1 MKLLATVLKLSFIF
15 KTVSSQLCH
24 ETVIEIDNVKFNVN
38 HLKDHRPPSQTY
50 TDISNIY
57 AYSTSTKNYTFF
69 NLGDVVKKQKVDGH
83 SIEDRCQPRSQGP
96 RATSNRP
103 AACAPESN
111 EKLCGKEKPCWIALG
126 SCDSMTASFIDE
138 NNKDKG
144 INILYEKG
152 DYQV

>member
-1 MKLLATVLKLSFIF
+1 M
-15 KTVSSQLCH
+15 SSQICH
-24 ETVIEIDNVKFNVN
+24 ETVIELDNLKFNVN

-50 TDISNIY
+50 SDISNIY
-57 AYSTSTKNYTFF
+57 ASSTSRKNYTFF

-96 RATSNRP
+96 STTSNRP

-111 EKLCGKEKPCWIALG
+111 EKLCDKEKPCWIALG
-126 SCDSMTASFIDE
+126 SCDNMKPSFIDDS
-138 NNKDKG
+138 NKEKG
-144 INILYEKG
+144 INLLYQSG